1 MDEWKQNQK
10 LKEENCST
18 NNIYRMIDLKVTLC
32 FLKLLQLELNELNS
46 SSISLYYEKL
56 GKKN

>member
-32 FLKLLQLELNELNS
+32 FLKLL
-46 SSISLYYEKL
+46 
-56 GKKN
+56 